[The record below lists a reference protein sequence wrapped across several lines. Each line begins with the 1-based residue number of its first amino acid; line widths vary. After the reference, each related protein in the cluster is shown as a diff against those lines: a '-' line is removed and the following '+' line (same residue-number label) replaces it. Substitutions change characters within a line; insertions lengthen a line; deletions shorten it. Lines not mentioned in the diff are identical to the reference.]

1 MKIDEKDFPIIE
13 YLRMGRLPKMFPNT
27 MITDNNF
34 IYNEKGDYT
43 KDFINFTSIVDSL
56 HLQWRKISDKVGD
69 NIYYITNTYI
79 DAMRRSKKAFEK
91 IDLKEIFN
99 GKDKYYG
106 CITSKASEKGHTFL
120 YGISDEN
127 HFWFFDFYNQDALVA
142 SMAVNGDMVLSY
154 CTKGEELKCG
164 LNDNYYL
171 LDILSTIKL
180 FIMMEKYAKVETK
193 ISKALS
199 QQKDEQLGVISNST
213 KCDIKIRDS
222 KWFTTIC
229 RDEGF
234 MVRGHFRLQP
244 KKINGE
250 WTKELIYINEFEK
263 HGYHRQAEI
272 LNDSK

>member
-1 MKIDEKDFPIIE
+1 MKIDDKDFPILKALRTNNKDLNFPMMFDSDLE
-13 YLRMGRLPKMFPNT
+13 YKNGFYEC
-27 MITDNNF
+27 MILD
-34 IYNEKGDYT
+34 
-43 KDFINFTSIVDSL
+43 
-56 HLQWRKISDKVGD
+56 RKISEYRELLKGNVF
-69 NIYYITNTYI
+69 YITKTYI
-79 DAMRRSKKAFEK
+79 EAMKRSAISFAKSITTEDLNELYKEFMPINKLILFKQPYSENNGESNISILIVANSLDDMKVWAFA
-91 IDLKEIFN
+91 D
-99 GKDKYYG
+99 D
-106 CITSKASEKGHTFL
+106 T
-120 YGISDEN
+120 
-127 HFWFFDFYNQDALVA
+127 LVA
-142 SMAVNGDMVLSY
+142 SIFNIKDKHTEFATMDKN
-154 CTKGEELKCG
+154 TKGCM
-164 LNDNYYL
+164 NDNL
-171 LDILSTIKL
+171 FILSFMNTINL
-180 FIMMEKYAKVETK
+180 FLLMEKYAKVETK

-272 LNDSK
+272 LNKEQ